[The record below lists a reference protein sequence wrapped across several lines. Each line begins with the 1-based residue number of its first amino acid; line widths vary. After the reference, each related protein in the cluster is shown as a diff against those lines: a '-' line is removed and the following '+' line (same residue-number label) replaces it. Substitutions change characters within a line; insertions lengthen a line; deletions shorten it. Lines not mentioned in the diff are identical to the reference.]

1 MQIIPRN
8 KKFFAKKFAS
18 ADLSQQRRWLFGFVC
33 EGIKFGSYLFDTLGN
48 RSLCEAE
55 CFRNLAL
62 RFALEIEQDNI
73 SVDFVIKRSEKTF
86 CQIDKRRLVIYR
98 LIVPISE
105 RFVIGIKLIK
115 GEHLAELGAGVIPFP
130 LKVDAVVVVFH
141 VRIEVLMSTVLFGD
155 LQNFRHT
162 LRYHHLADHGI
173 H

>member
-1 MQIIPRN
+1 MSPLRALPAGTPAYHTVPSLSSGFRGINAHTPKIMKSQ
-8 KKFFAKKFAS
+8 KFAS

-33 EGIKFGSYLFDTLGN
+33 EGIKFGSYLFDTFGN

-62 RFALEIEQDNI
+62 RFALELEQDNI

-130 LKVDAVVVVFH
+130 LQSRCGRGCLSRSD
-141 VRIEVLMSTVLFGD
+141 
-155 LQNFRHT
+155 
-162 LRYHHLADHGI
+162 
-173 H
+173 